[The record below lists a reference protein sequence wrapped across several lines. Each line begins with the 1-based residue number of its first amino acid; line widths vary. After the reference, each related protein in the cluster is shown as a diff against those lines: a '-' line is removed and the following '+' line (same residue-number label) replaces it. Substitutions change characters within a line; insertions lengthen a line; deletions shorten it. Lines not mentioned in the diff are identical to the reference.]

1 MATTLSFGY
10 IQPQNGDPGSIWF
23 PALNDDI
30 QQLNDHDHD
39 GSNSAQLSSSNLLNG
54 AVVILAAAWIS
65 NGTGS
70 FYQDVTCPAGY
81 NMDDYSISVR
91 INGSFII
98 YPSMTR
104 LTATTFRI
112 FTLDNSLAY
121 RAVFS

>member
-1 MATTLSFGY
+1 MATTLSYGY
-10 IQPQNGDPGSIWF
+10 IQPQNGDPGSTWF

-39 GSNSAQLSSSNLLNG
+39 GSNSAQLNAASIVNG
-54 AVVILAAAWIS
+54 AVSILAAAWVS

-70 FYQDVTCPAGY
+70 FYQDVTVPAGF
-81 NMDDYSISVR
+81 NMDDYSITTR
-91 INGSFII
+91 LNGGDII
-98 YPSMTR
+98 YPSIDR

-112 FTLDNSLAY
+112 YTLDNTLVY